1 MMLDGEMMEILKD
14 MEDRYT
20 EAAVILEG
28 LEDDRFSRRAEALRL
43 ARKKLLLPDWNSVK
57 EDGNPDCRGIYLTI
71 MEGGEYRI
79 LAYQDYGDGL
89 FWYND
94 DPEQDYVKVDIVTH
108 WLPLPEPPKEVTGDA

>member
-28 LEDDRFSRRAEALRL
+28 LEDDRFSKRAEALRMV
-43 ARKKLLLPDWNSVK
+43 REKLLLPDWNSVK

-71 MEGGEYRI
+71 LEGGEYRI

-89 FWYND
+89 DWYED
-94 DPEQDYVKVDIVTH
+94 DPEYGNTWVYNVTH
-108 WLPLPEPPKEVTGDA
+108 WMPLPEPPEEES

>member
-43 ARKKLLLPDWNSVK
+43 VREKLLLPDWNAVK
-57 EDGNPDCRGIYLTI
+57 
-71 MEGGEYRI
+71 
-79 LAYQDYGDGL
+79 DGL
-89 FWYND
+89 PDVAGWYLVFYNGSKMQVAFFNGKKWPFD
-94 DPEQDYVKVDIVTH
+94 NHYHKVTH
-108 WLPLPEPPKEVTGDA
+108 WLPLPEPPEA